1 MTDLTAQQMIER
13 ILQSL
18 EETGKRFQREKK
30 PADAAVAELR
40 TGGSLCRSCC
50 YSVTVFN
57 PKALDNTP

>member
-18 EETGKRFQREKK
+18 EETGKRFQRDKK
-30 PADAAVAELR
+30 PADAAVVELR
-40 TGGSLCRSCC
+40 TGGFMLLCC
-50 YSVTVFN
+50 YGFN